1 MKINNKVVDELI
13 CNLTGE
19 EILPLIHLI
28 RNRKNVSEFKIA
40 EQLNVTVNQ
49 VRNMLYRLYDHSLVT
64 FQRKKDKKKGWY
76 IYYWTLNKNKVK
88 EALVSYKKK
97 QLQDFKLR
105 LAREQKSQFFFCPT
119 GCMRMTMENAM
130 DHDFKCQECGSLLRP
145 LDNQRTIENIKQRIL
160 ELEEELSQPI
170 VVEKEKRVGKKKVKK
185 KVAKKVKKKVVKK
198 IKKVK
203 KVAKKAKKVKKKVV
217 KKGKKKVVKKKVKKK
232 VSKIPKKKSKVA
244 RILKNVGKRLKKKKK

>member
-1 MKINNKVVDELI
+1 MKINNKIVDELI

-19 EILPLIHLI
+19 EILPLINLI
-28 RNRKNVSEFKIA
+28 RNKKNVSEFKIA

-49 VRNMLYRLYDHSLVT
+49 VRNMLYRLQDHSLVT

-76 IYYWTLNKNKVK
+76 IYYWTLNKPKVK
-88 EALVSYKKK
+88 EALIGYKKN
-97 QLQDFKLR
+97 QLQEFKLR

-145 LDNQRTIENIKQRIL
+145 LDNQRTIENIKQRIA
-160 ELEEELSQPI
+160 EIEEELSQPI
-170 VVEKEKRVGKKKVKK
+170 VVEKEKRVVKKKVKKKAVKKKVKKKAVKKKVKK
-185 KVAKKVKKKVVKK
+185 KVAKKVKKK
-198 IKKVK
+198 
-203 KVAKKAKKVKKKVV
+203 A
-217 KKGKKKVVKKKVKKK
+217 VKKKVKKK